1 MLPRH
6 EPATVER
13 ARVPGP
19 GVKDSVGQPPTRIHR
34 TPRPT
39 LPQAPKGESHGH
51 GVTHVPRWR
60 DRLGWHSSDRVLTN
74 RQGHPVTNNQSQR
87 TVGSR
92 GPATLENYHF
102 LEKITHFDRERIP
115 ERVVH
120 ARGFVC
126 YGEFEATGKIGDE
139 PASKYTRAKLFQE
152 AGKKT
157 PLAIRFSTV
166 IGGRDSSEAARD
178 PRGFAVKFYTED
190 GNWDLVGNN
199 LAVFFIRDAI
209 KFPDVIH
216 SLKPDPVTFRQ
227 EPNRIFDFMSQTP
240 ESMHML
246 THLFSPRGIPASYR
260 HMEGFGVNTYKMV
273 NAQGQTVLVKYHFHP
288 RCGVASLTAAEA
300 AKVQGQDLGSASKD
314 LYEAIERG
322 EYPQWD
328 MHVQIMDDHEHPE
341 LDWDPLDDTKIW
353 PEKDF
358 PLRHVGVMT
367 LNRNVEDFFNENEQI
382 AMGTGVLVDG
392 LDFSDDKMLVG
403 RTFSYSDTQRYRV
416 GSNYLQLPVNQAK
429 NARVATNLARRADVL
444 LPRPGPG
451 SEPARELRA
460 LHPRRAARGAARGA
474 ERSAGDPRPA
484 DPERDRAAQRLR
496 AGARPLLHDDGLG
509 ARRPGPEHGHA
520 ARPVRARRAGADA
533 LAPAAGPRRLR
544 QPGGP
549 DDRPRGRRC
558 PASRS
563 RCRSQVL
570 TDEDRRRL
578 QNLGNNGDRID
589 PTVWGQWTSS
599 VKNREARA
607 EEVLEGMRT
616 AVAGMDQAAE

>member
-1 MLPRH
+1 MTQH
-6 EPATVER
+6 NDMAQEAN
-13 ARVPGP
+13 
-19 GVKDSVGQPPTRIHR
+19 QI
-34 TPRPT
+34 
-39 LPQAPKGESHGH
+39 
-51 GVTHVPRWR
+51 
-60 DRLGWHSSDRVLTN
+60 LTT

-126 YGEFEATGKIGDE
+126 YGEFEATGTIGDE
-139 PASKYTRAKLFQE
+139 PASTYTRAKLFQE
-152 AGKKT
+152 AGKQT

-166 IGGRDSSEAARD
+166 IGGRDSSEVARD

-246 THLFSPRGIPASYR
+246 THLFSPRGIPANYR
-260 HMEGFGVNTYKMV
+260 HMQGFGVNTYKLV
-273 NAQGQTVLVKYHFHP
+273 NAQGDTVLVKYHFHP
-288 RCGVASLTAAEA
+288 RQGVASLTADEA

-322 EYPQWD
+322 DYPQWD
-328 MHVQIMDDHEHPE
+328 LYVQLMEDHDHPE

-353 PEKDF
+353 PEQDF

-367 LNRNVEDFFNENEQI
+367 LNRNVEDVHNENEQI

-416 GSNYLQLPVNQAK
+416 GPNYLQLPVNQPK
-429 NARVATNLARRADVL
+429 NARVATNQRGGQMSYGVDLAPGQNPHVNYEPSIHNGLQEAPRQPNNPPEIRGRLVREVIERRNDYVQ
-444 LPRPGPG
+444 
-451 SEPARELRA
+451 
-460 LHPRRAARGAARGA
+460 ARGRYTTMM
-474 ERSAGDPRPA
+474 EW
-484 DPERDRAAQRLR
+484 ERDDLVKNLGDLLGQC
-496 AGARPLLHDDGLG
+496 ARDVQERMLWHLLLVHDDYGNRVGQAIALS
-509 ARRPGPEHGHA
+509 ANDVRLLEPLPG
-520 ARPVRARRAGADA
+520 
-533 LAPAAGPRRLR
+533 
-544 QPGGP
+544 
-549 DDRPRGRRC
+549 
-558 PASRS
+558 
-563 RCRSQVL
+563 QVL
-570 TDEDRRRL
+570 TDEDRQRL
-578 QNLGNNGDRID
+578 QHLGNNGDRID

-599 VKNREARA
+599 VENRQATA
-607 EEVLEGMRT
+607 ADVLGGMINVPS
-616 AVAGMDQAAE
+616 AV